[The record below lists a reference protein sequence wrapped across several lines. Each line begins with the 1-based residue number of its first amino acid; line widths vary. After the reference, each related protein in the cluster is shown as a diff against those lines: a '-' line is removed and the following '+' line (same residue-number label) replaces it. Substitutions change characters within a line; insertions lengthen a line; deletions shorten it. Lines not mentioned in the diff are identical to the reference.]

1 MFSQMKFENL
11 KHCCLSVCPRNT
23 SGTGQTC
30 LQQQLTG
37 HKQKTCQCCQKR
49 FRVKEKEENKKKGKC
64 KAFCVSRKR
73 INSQKPNRSTKLYIY
88 MYDIVRSFK
97 KALTELSRSINRRPQ

>member
-1 MFSQMKFENL
+1 MFSQMKFHNL
-11 KHCCLSVCPRNT
+11 KRLSVCPRNT

-49 FRVKEKEENKKKGKC
+49 FRVKEKEENKKASAKLF
-64 KAFCVSRKR
+64 AFHANTLTLRNR
-73 INSQKPNRSTKLYIY
+73 IGQQSYIY
-88 MYDIVRSFK
+88 ICMI
-97 KALTELSRSINRRPQ
+97 L

>member
-1 MFSQMKFENL
+1 MFSQMKFQNL

-37 HKQKTCQCCQKR
+37 HKQKTCQCCQKH
-49 FRVKEKEENKKKGKC
+49 FRVIEKEENEKKGVF
-64 KAFCVSRKR
+64 AFHANAIILRNQ
-73 INSQKPNRSTKLYIY
+73 IGQKIYIY
-88 MYDIVRSFK
+88 I
-97 KALTELSRSINRRPQ
+97 